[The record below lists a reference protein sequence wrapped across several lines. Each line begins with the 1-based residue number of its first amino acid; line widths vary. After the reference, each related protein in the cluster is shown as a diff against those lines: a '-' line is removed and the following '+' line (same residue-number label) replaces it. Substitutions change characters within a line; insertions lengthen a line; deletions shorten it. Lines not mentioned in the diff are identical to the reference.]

1 MSKLEKLESFKM
13 REQIIAFLEKINYT
27 YQIEQDTEEQTLI
40 KLGVEFVIE

>member
-1 MSKLEKLESFKM
+1 MSKLEKLESFTM

-27 YQIEQDTEEQTLI
+27 YQLEQDTEEQTLI